1 MYSANC
7 EATPLLLEELKRNLS
22 TWPTVFHA
30 IDIISNRVT
39 PQHYDRGGAL
49 TFYDHLV
56 SLGED
61 HDAHLLLHNL
71 HGELE
76 YRSGTSVLFPGK
88 VFDHSVPKWSGGE
101 RIVIAHY
108 SKDDVQD
115 RLQVARPLL
124 PTQLGWWSKYIE
136 K

>member
-1 MYSANC
+1 
-7 EATPLLLEELKRNLS
+7 LLLEELKRNLP
-22 TWPTVFHA
+22 TWPTVYHA
-30 IDIISNRVT
+30 MDIIANQVV
-39 PQHYDRGGAL
+39 PQHYDRGGAV
-49 TFYDHLV
+49 TSYDHLV

-71 HGELE
+71 DGEFG
-76 YRSGTSVLFPGK
+76 YQSGTSVLFSGK
-88 VFDHSVPKWSGGE
+88 VLAHSVPQWSGGE

-108 SKDDVQD
+108 SKNDVQD

-124 PTQLGWWSKYIE
+124 PTQLGWWFKYLE